1 MSSQDGVSATDRNVN
16 ASWPAALR
24 DAHRCEGAL

>member
-1 MSSQDGVSATDRNVN
+1 MSSQDGVNATDRKVN
-16 ASWPAALR
+16 ASWPTALR